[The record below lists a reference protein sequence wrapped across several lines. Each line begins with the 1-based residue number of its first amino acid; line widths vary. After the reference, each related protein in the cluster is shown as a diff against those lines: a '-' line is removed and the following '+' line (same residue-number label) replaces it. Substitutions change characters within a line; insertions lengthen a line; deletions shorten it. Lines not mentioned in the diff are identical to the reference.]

1 MVRAQCLSIVDFASF
16 DLKHSTVLHSI
27 IDYTAIIIH
36 KFANIESC
44 LLPRSIAMFT
54 RTSTLFVSED

>member
-1 MVRAQCLSIVDFASF
+1 MVRAQCLSIVHFASF

-44 LLPRSIAMFT
+44 LLLRLIALFT
-54 RTSTLFVSED
+54 RTSALFASED